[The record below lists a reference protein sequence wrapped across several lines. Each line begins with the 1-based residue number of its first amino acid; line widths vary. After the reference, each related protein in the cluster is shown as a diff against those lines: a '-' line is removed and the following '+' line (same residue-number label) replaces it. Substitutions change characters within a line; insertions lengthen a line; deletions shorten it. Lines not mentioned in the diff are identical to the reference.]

1 MKVTAS
7 QHKPGCFLVC
17 KDTQLKD
24 RMKNTI
30 QKQINLFS
38 DIEFTRL
45 PHKLG
50 KNLSLIRQS
59 WI

>member
-7 QHKPGCFLVC
+7 QRKPGFFLVC

-24 RMKNTI
+24 WMKNTI
-30 QKQINLFS
+30 QKQMNLFS
-38 DIEFTRL
+38 DIEFTCVL
-45 PHKLG
+45 HKLG
-50 KNLSLIRQS
+50 KNLILIRQS